1 MGEPTLDLGI
11 SFLYILSIV
20 LLASNGFV
28 AFLSTAEASLGISSI
43 YIQFIVL
50 VLSIGLVAFFS
61 SAEASL
67 ISVNKFRIRYLA
79 ERGNRSAH
87 AITRV
92 LDQHEKFFA
101 TILLT
106 ENAFIIFA
114 SSMGTVMAI
123 AILGDRGALLLVAPL
138 VMTVIIVTFGE
149 ITPKTLAA
157 ASAERWSLIIARPIG
172 FIMYLE
178 TFVIYFFTILP
189 RLIFK
194 VMGRKQS
201 LWSPSVSEGE
211 LRMIIDMSREEGA
224 VEEGE
229 AALLEKVFN
238 FGDRQ
243 VREIMTPRPE
253 IFWIEKDS
261 SLESFLSSYAEHSH
275 TRFPVFEG
283 SIENVVGVLSVK
295 DGMLA
300 LGKGQ
305 LQPKEGITN
314 LLRPA
319 LFVPET
325 KTAGST
331 FGEMQQGAYG
341 LVLTVDEFGGIAGL
355 VTLKQLL
362 EVIVGQV
369 GEEGAGP
376 DEPYT
381 AIGRDTFRLDA
392 GMGIPEINEELKVE
406 LPEGD
411 YQTVAGF
418 ILYSLG
424 RIPAEGDS
432 VEYRDLRLTGKAMS
446 GVRTDEVELRRT
458 PAHQGEVS
466 A

>member
-1 MGEPTLDLGI
+1 MGEPTVDLGI
-11 SFLYILSIV
+11 SNLYIQSIV
-20 LLASNGFV
+20 LL
-28 AFLSTAEASLGISSI
+28 LG
-43 YIQFIVL
+43 
-50 VLSIGLVAFFS
+50 IGLVAFFS
-61 SAEASL
+61 SAEAGL

-79 ERGNRSAH
+79 EQGNRSAH
-87 AITRV
+87 AINRV

-114 SSMGTVMAI
+114 SSMGTAMAI
-123 AILGDRGALLLVAPL
+123 DILQVQGAMLLIAPL

-157 ASAERWSLIIARPIG
+157 ASSERWSLIVARPISI
-172 FIMYLE
+172 IMYLE

-194 VMGRKQS
+194 VMGRNAS
-201 LWSPSVSEGE
+201 LWSPSVTEGE
-211 LRMIIDMSREEGA
+211 LRMMIDISRAEGA

-229 AALLEKVFN
+229 AALLEKAFH

-253 IFWIEKDS
+253 IVWIERDS
-261 SLESFLSSYAEHSH
+261 TLESFLSTYSEHSH
-275 TRFPVFEG
+275 TRFPVYGE
-283 SIENVVGVLSVK
+283 SMENVIGVLSVK
-295 DGMLA
+295 DVMLA

-305 LQPKEGITN
+305 IQPKESVTN

-319 LFVPET
+319 SFVPET
-325 KTAGST
+325 KTASST

-341 LVLTVDEFGGIAGL
+341 MVLTVDEFGGIAGL

-369 GEEGAGP
+369 GEEGAAP
-376 DEPYT
+376 VEAYT

-392 GMGIPEINEELKVE
+392 GIGISEINEELNVD

-424 RIPAEGDS
+424 RIPLEGEA
-432 VEYRDLRLTGKAMS
+432 VEYRGLRLTVKSMS
-446 GVRTDEVELRRT
+446 GVRIDEVELRR
-458 PAHQGEVS
+458 QSSRRDEFSG
-466 A
+466 